1 MSRRASVYLTSAAIE
16 ALQLAPGDSLSGRI
30 NAVATRYAAIV
41 RESCPTLEPDH
52 WRALCVVLRDDSVPL
67 AVAWADLEA
76 SPHGALGRAMRAM
89 PYAAQAAAA
98 EVCGRVNR
106 ARAGRPIDAEL
117 LRQCGA
123 RMPRGSI
130 IGDAVDALAD
140 AGKLTG
146 TDARAARRIVERAD

>member
-1 MSRRASVYLTSAAIE
+1 MLFGDPMSRRASVYLTSAAIE

-41 RESCPTLEPDH
+41 RESCPTLEPEH
-52 WRALCVVLRDDSVPL
+52 WRTLCVVLRDDNVPL
-67 AVAWADLEA
+67 GVAWSDLSA
-76 SPHGALGRAMRAM
+76 SLATATLGAAMRAM

-123 RMPRGSI
+123 RMPRESI

-140 AGKLTG
+140 AGKL
-146 TDARAARRIVERAD
+146 